1 MNSCERVVRRIQG
14 EAVDRPPNFDIM
26 MTFAAHHIGQPLS
39 RYYLD
44 HRVLG
49 EANLAVQRAFDLDL
63 VQTISDPFREAAD
76 LGADIEFPEDDL
88 PICKSPLLEE
98 PSDLGKLKAVDP
110 YALRYLQY
118 KFDNAIDEHEP
129 VEKAWAAS
137 IAAFNIRKK
146 QVPAREV
153 FQGHILKI
161 GQDAFLIKSVDDTV
175 FYLMGCVT
183 SGAQVGQPML
193 GYCWPMPDHP
203 HSCKDEDGKSKTVK
217 SFTLNLWWDY

>member
-1 MNSCERVVRRIQG
+1 MRRWMALILAAVWAASAGANDFFGIPILAEPKDDINAVIQNLIKG
-14 EAVDRPPNFDIM
+14 EYEKASLHLRHLAKTAPRLAKTIKLSDFTIPCADCLAEPDPEC
-26 MTFAAHHIGQPLS
+26 AA
-39 RYYLD
+39 
-44 HRVLG
+44 
-49 EANLAVQRAFDLDL
+49 
-63 VQTISDPFREAAD
+63 
-76 LGADIEFPEDDL
+76 
-88 PICKSPLLEE
+88 CK
-98 PSDLGKLKAVDP
+98 GKLKAVDP

-203 HSCKDEDGKSKTVK
+203 HSCKDEDGKSKIVK